1 MPKPLARGNFFRAI
15 VELKHALEE
24 NGVARG
30 PLLSTNTDK
39 NDVSFVSACLQSQ
52 VECVQQLTSC
62 MQRLRL
68 YRLHL
73 QNTEMPPKFATLLQL
88 REMLAIPEADAEQL
102 ETDVF
107 ESGSAFSI

>member
-1 MPKPLARGNFFRAI
+1 M
-15 VELKHALEE
+15 ELKHALEE

-39 NDVSFVSACLQSQ
+39 NDVSTVAACFQSQLEFVSQSAP
-52 VECVQQLTSC
+52 C

-73 QNTEMPPKFATLLQL
+73 QNTEMPPNFATLLQL
-88 REMLAIPEADAEQL
+88 REMLAIPEVDAEQL

>member
-1 MPKPLARGNFFRAI
+1 MLKPVARIQFFRAI

-24 NGVARG
+24 NAIARG
-30 PLLSTNTDK
+30 PLLSKNTDK
-39 NDVSFVSACLQSQ
+39 NDVSFSAAWLQAKQ
-52 VECVQQLTSC
+52 MCITADSC

-73 QNTEMPPKFATLLQL
+73 QNTEMPPNFATLLQL

>member
-1 MPKPLARGNFFRAI
+1 
-15 VELKHALEE
+15 
-24 NGVARG
+24 
-30 PLLSTNTDK
+30 
-39 NDVSFVSACLQSQ
+39 
-52 VECVQQLTSC
+52 

-73 QNTEMPPKFATLLQL
+73 QNTEMPPNFATLLQL
-88 REMLAIPEADAEQL
+88 REMLVIPEADAEQL